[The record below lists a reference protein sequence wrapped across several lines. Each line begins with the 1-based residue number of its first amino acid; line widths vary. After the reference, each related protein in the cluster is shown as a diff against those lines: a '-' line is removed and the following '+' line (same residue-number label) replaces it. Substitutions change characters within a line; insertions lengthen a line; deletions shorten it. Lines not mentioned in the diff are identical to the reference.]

1 MAVREHG
8 MVQFTRGQHLAL
20 DDSKVV
26 VDVGVTRL
34 RDEDGMAFGVDAR
47 FVDPRVQGRVIDVV
61 DLLVGGHMM
70 IQLDGIGTTSAKGVP
85 WVERWY
91 ELQGVHM
98 HLDVGVGL
106 FKLGPLA
113 FPHFDHIVPFLAKGG
128 HFGLGLFVGVSH
140 GAVEET
146 QMFFMAY
153 GIALGT
159 PMPETAVKFIDGVGL
174 GMKAVHGE
182 GGPRN
187 AILARVAYVLQMG
200 TVGRMRMI
208 GIGASHVVVVFQ
220 VFGGELSQSLLA
232 KLTIAPGQP
241 FEGHSGLI
249 DVVAPSADGFTG
261 QTVGD
266 HAIHAEISIAS
277 GGDGHVF
284 KGVEPSLGFK
294 HPFESHAALFEETH
308 IRFAVVHQFFL
319 EVKDHLV
326 VGLFLVPGFELL
338 PSFGGHGF
346 GHVVVDG
353 GDGSHVLLMFGD
365 VEFVG
370 EVPLFQFRESKGFGK
385 RGQWHLEETERI
397 DETDLVVLD
406 F

>member
-26 VDVGVTRL
+26 VDVGVTGL
-34 RDEDGMAFGVDAR
+34 RDEDGMTFGVDAR
-47 FVDPRVQGRVIDVV
+47 FVDPGVQGRVVDVV
-61 DLLVGGHMM
+61 DLLIGGHMM
-70 IQLDGIGTTSAKGVP
+70 IQLNGIGSTSAEGVP
-85 WVERWY
+85 RVERWD
-91 ELQGVHM
+91 ELEGVHVR
-98 HLDVGVGL
+98 LEVGVGL
-106 FKLGPLA
+106 FELGPLA
-113 FPHFDHIVPFLAKGG
+113 FPHVDHIVPFLAKGG
-128 HFGLGLFVGVSH
+128 HFGLGLFVGVLH

-159 PMPETAVKFIDGVGL
+159 AMPETAMKFVDGTGL

-182 GGPRN
+182 GGARN
-187 AILARVAYVLQMG
+187 VILARVAYVLQMG
-200 TVGRMRMI
+200 TGDRMRMVEDE
-208 GIGASHVVVVFQ
+208 ST
-220 VFGGELSQSLLA
+220 LSLLA
-232 KLTIAPGQP
+232 KLTIAPVQP

-249 DVVAPSADGFTG
+249 NVVAPSVDGFTG

-266 HAIHAEISIAS
+266 HAVHAEISIAS

-308 IRFAVVHQFFL
+308 IRFAVGHQFFL

-353 GDGSHVLLMFGD
+353 GDGSHILLMLGD
-365 VEFVG
+365 VELVR
-370 EVPLFQFRESKGFGK
+370 EVPLFQFRESEGLGK
-385 RGQWHLEETERI
+385 RGQRHLEETERI
-397 DETDLVVLD
+397 DETDLVVFD